1 MCMNSDRKR
10 ALAFLL
16 TVIAL
21 NALFAV
27 FVKGPLNEELASI
40 EARINGLKRIEA
52 SIADKSCPLVRK
64 GILHNQKGIDVA
76 LTGILTAARAH
87 GLEIQEA
94 EYNRTAG
101 DNGQDAHTLSFP
113 VKGSY
118 GQIKKFIFS
127 LETMGGRIEV
137 SEISLAG
144 SGEALAA
151 RLGIHMPKAKGL

>member
-1 MCMNSDRKR
+1 MCMNLDRKK

-21 NALFAV
+21 NALFAA

-40 EARINGLKRIEA
+40 EARINGLKRLEGDIPGR
-52 SIADKSCPLVRK
+52 SGPVIGK
-64 GILHNQKGIDVA
+64 GMTDNQETADVA

-94 EYNRTAG
+94 AYNRTAG
-101 DNGQDAHTLSFP
+101 DGGQDSHTLSFP

-127 LETMGGRIEV
+127 LETMGSRIEV
-137 SEISLAG
+137 EEISLAG

-151 RLGIHMPKAKGL
+151 RLDVHMPKARGR

>member
-1 MCMNSDRKR
+1 MNSGRKK

-27 FVKGPLNEELASI
+27 FVKGRLNEELASI

-52 SIADKSCPLVRK
+52 GIAGKSGPRIRK

-94 EYNRTAG
+94 EYNRAAG
-101 DNGQDAHTLSFP
+101 DNGQGAHTLSFP

-127 LETMGGRIEV
+127 LETMGSRIEV
-137 SEISLAG
+137 EEISLAG

-151 RLGIHMPKAKGL
+151 RLGIHMPKVKGR